1 MSCPRSHEGPSIRRA
16 FRVPDVDVG
25 NPAGLRRPAVR
36 MIRRLTPPDC
46 RLGSR
51 PKVIVGF
58 ELSGLPR
65 AVCGL
70 SRKRLAGPVFIIVSV
85 RSWRPSALSRPR
97 SPEPSSRRRRWSH
110 VPCSGPR
117 SAGHRYSRCPSC
129 DEWWLRSGWRLRV
142 CIAVRCA
149 MVISWRMSAGL
160 RMTCHVV
167 ALMIHRDPRRRHIRQ
182 TDGSAPSRRSVPRG
196 DRLVVRHGL
205 RVS

>member
-1 MSCPRSHEGPSIRRA
+1 MAAVTLRQAALGQPGSLPIVGSLARAGDRRGSRAELNPTAAENQGCRDRRSPPVEERELPIPGVRFVSERRQVSCPRSHEGPSIRRA

-110 VPCSGPR
+110 VPCSGLPLR
-117 SAGHRYSRCPSC
+117 GPSVQPVS
-129 DEWWLRSGWRLRV
+129 ELR
-142 CIAVRCA
+142 
-149 MVISWRMSAGL
+149 
-160 RMTCHVV
+160 
-167 ALMIHRDPRRRHIRQ
+167 
-182 TDGSAPSRRSVPRG
+182 
-196 DRLVVRHGL
+196 
-205 RVS
+205 